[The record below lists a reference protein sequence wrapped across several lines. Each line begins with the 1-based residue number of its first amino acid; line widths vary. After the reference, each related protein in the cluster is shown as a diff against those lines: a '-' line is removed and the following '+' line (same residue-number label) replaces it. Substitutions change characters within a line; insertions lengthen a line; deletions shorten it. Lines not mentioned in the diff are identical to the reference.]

1 MIEASSEGGIEELTV
16 TGRSME
22 RTAAM
27 SSPPEA
33 APTRAVSPE
42 AGAVEAPPVRG
53 VGARGGASD
62 SESKGECG
70 VPRGGIGGAR
80 RPQMVKSCRPAAA
93 RRPCVDAIADR
104 CRRV

>member
-1 MIEASSEGGIEELTV
+1 MKTEIEGTYNSKMIEASSEGGIEELTV
-16 TGRSME
+16 TGRSMA

-53 VGARGGASD
+53 VGARGGLPIPRARGSA
-62 SESKGECG
+62 ECHG
-70 VPRGGIGGAR
+70 VA
-80 RPQMVKSCRPAAA
+80 
-93 RRPCVDAIADR
+93 
-104 CRRV
+104 